1 MTVFVGKVGQ
11 QLDVEGVVQ
20 HIVSP
25 PGLKDTYPT
34 DTGPRFFYKLKTD
47 RGERVTLLSVE
58 PSGLKRSVV
67 VTAEARDAS
76 AMLAHLRALQDDGRL
91 RHITLVGHQR
101 EVQVAG
107 SPLRYRLQG
116 EW

>member
-47 RGERVTLLSVE
+47 RGERVTLLSRKRDISIGDRVQA
-58 PSGLKRSVV
+58 SGKVFRHNTHFGETELSDLRSMTV
-67 VTAEARDAS
+67 
-76 AMLAHLRALQDDGRL
+76 LRSNPYATR
-91 RHITLVGHQR
+91 
-101 EVQVAG
+101 
-107 SPLRYRLQG
+107 
-116 EW
+116 